1 MSALYEGRPVA
12 GETGSKSA
20 DSTLRICWRVCEGR
34 EDEDEVVI
42 GLKAPGTRWPV
53 LDEADG
59 CIMRVVSDGHGLA
72 RRDSGVVLGHYET
85 VFGTSIV
92 ENGRCS

>member
-1 MSALYEGRPVA
+1 MYEGRPVA
-12 GETGSKSA
+12 GETGSKSV
-20 DSTLRICWRVCEGR
+20 DSTLRICWRVCKGR
-34 EDEDEVVI
+34 EGEDEVVM

-72 RRDSGVVLGHYET
+72 R
-85 VFGTSIV
+85 
-92 ENGRCS
+92 